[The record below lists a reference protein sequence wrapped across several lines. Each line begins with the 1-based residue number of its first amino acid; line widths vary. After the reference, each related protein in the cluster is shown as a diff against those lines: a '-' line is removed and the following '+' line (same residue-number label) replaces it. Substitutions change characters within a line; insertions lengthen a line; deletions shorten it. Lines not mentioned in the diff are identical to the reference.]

1 MRILFILILVLLFQ
15 NKVFAGNITE
25 EVRQSYKE
33 RAEFVKN
40 YISTIKENRKKDKNF
55 RGTIVE
61 SVSGRL

>member
-40 YISTIKENRKKDKNF
+40 YISTIKENKKKIKNL
-55 RGTIVE
+55 E
-61 SVSGRL
+61 AQ